1 MKILKGYTK
10 NLHRPKASIVKR
22 YIAKENIEFCSKYIE
37 KKKLVGLPESQ
48 HDERLR
54 GKGSQRQH
62 VITPGQEELKQT
74 HLYILNNCN
83 EVVSSIVRHKSLVKE
98 SNPKMT
104 KNMVLK
110 EHNKTFLN

>member
-1 MKILKGYTK
+1 MT
-10 NLHRPKASIVKR
+10 
-22 YIAKENIEFCSKYIE
+22 
-37 KKKLVGLPESQ
+37 KLVGLPEFW
-48 HDERLR
+48 HDESMR
-54 GKGSQRQH
+54 GKGSRGLH
-62 VITPGQEELKQT
+62 VITLSLEELKQT